1 MKYIPNDNADFIP
14 ASHEDP
20 KNPGVLKRV
29 IATAVDLQ
37 AGQVQMV
44 NWAKLP
50 VGHSFQKHYHEDMQ
64 EVFVLLK
71 GSVEMTV
78 ETESVSMSA
87 GDSVIVGV
95 REVHQ
100 MTNVGD
106 SEAEYIVFGVAS
118 GEGGQTI
125 VVE

>member
-1 MKYIPNDNADFIP
+1 M
-14 ASHEDP
+14 
-20 KNPGVLKRV
+20 
-29 IATAVDLQ
+29 
-37 AGQVQMV
+37 
-44 NWAKLP
+44 
-50 VGHSFQKHYHEDMQ
+50 
-64 EVFVLLK
+64 LLK

-100 MTNVGD
+100 MANVGD